1 MEDRLKELRRVSAA
15 GTLSQPAPFE
25 AASSKPEPAAAG
37 GLFRKRKASAA
48 AVAAP
53 QAAAAQGDIE
63 MGAVGGKQQFME
75 GFFQDVEGVKVSS
88 CSGCLVGCDQ
98 SIVLGW

>member
-15 GTLSQPAPFE
+15 GTLSHPAPFE

-37 GLFRKRKASAA
+37 GLFGKRKASAA

-53 QAAAAQGDIE
+53 PAAPQGDIE

-75 GFFQDVEGVKVSS
+75 GFFQDVEGVKVS
-88 CSGCLVGCDQ
+88 L
-98 SIVLGW
+98 